1 MIYVSFHFISHCLDS
16 GFILFE
22 RAFATSYLRLML
34 ILFENKLV
42 MLILYVMVSAV
53 GIAAFLRKL
62 NIVSNTAIAS
72 NVNTGHMC

>member
-1 MIYVSFHFISHCLDS
+1 
-16 GFILFE
+16 
-22 RAFATSYLRLML
+22 ML